1 MDLYSLDTYLE
12 YIWELQEEEMEKNIE
27 ERLYLDDCE
36 PTIKRNNWVIVDLSE
51 EVDDAKG

>member
-12 YIWELQEEEMEKNIE
+12 YIWELQEEEMKKNIE